1 MLKFAKRLGL
11 QKAQAEAKARAGQQQ
26 TPDAGNPKRSSSK
39 DFSLKESPLSRLL
52 AWNVGRGQ
60 AASSFQKLAAAATSE
75 SGVSNVSKSSLPQV
89 DAWHGFCG
97 NVLVNGV

>member
-39 DFSLKESPLSRLL
+39 DFSLKEFSFEPPPGLEC
-52 AWNVGRGQ
+52 WKG
-60 AASSFQKLAAAATSE
+60 ASSQLISEAGSGCNLGVRCFQCFKEFLA
-75 SGVSNVSKSSLPQV
+75 SS
-89 DAWHGFCG
+89 
-97 NVLVNGV
+97 